1 MRAMWSGE
9 IAFGLVTIPAKLYSA
24 TKDLTPSF
32 HQLHTECGSR
42 ISMVRRCPKCNR
54 DIEWG
59 EIGKGYE
66 VSKGE
71 YALFTKEELAKMDGE
86 DGPGG
91 IDIVEFID
99 PEQVDNVYFSKSY
112 WVGPGG
118 KSARGFTL
126 LREALEST
134 QRAALCKVRIRTRTQ
149 LAMLRPRG
157 KLFALD
163 MLRFADEIV
172 PGDEI
177 VLPDA
182 KPASDRELQLALNL
196 VEQLSSED
204 FDAKKHPDE
213 YRAAVEAA
221 AAEKVERDE
230 LARPD
235 TDAGEEQV
243 AAGGSGGKVIDLADL
258 LARSLRVAPANI
270 SAPAK
275 GLKKTEAQVPVEE
288 REAEKKPKKRA
299 AGKRS

>member
-42 ISMVRRCPKCNR
+42 ISMVRRCNKCNR
-54 DIEWG
+54 DVEWG

-71 YALFTKEELAKMDGE
+71 YALFSKEELAKMEGDE
-86 DGPGG
+86 SPGG

-99 PEQVDNVYFSKSY
+99 PEDVDNVYFSKSY

-118 KSARGFTL
+118 KSARGFSL
-126 LREALEST
+126 LREALVST
-134 QRAALCKVRIRTRTQ
+134 KRAALCKVRIRTRTQ

-177 VLPDA
+177 VLPDT
-182 KPASDRELQLALNL
+182 KEPSDRELQLALNL
-196 VEQLSSED
+196 VEQLNGD
-204 FDAKKHPDE
+204 FDVTKHPDE

-230 LARPD
+230 VARD
-235 TDAGEEQV
+235 GGEAEERA
-243 AAGGSGGKVIDLADL
+243 AAGVGGKVIDLADL
-258 LARSLRVAPANI
+258 LARSLRVAPAN
-270 SAPAK
+270 APAK
-275 GLKKTEAQVPVEE
+275 PLKKTEPQDQKEQEVEKE
-288 REAEKKPKKRA
+288 EKKPKKKA
-299 AGKRS
+299 AGKRG

>member
-42 ISMVRRCPKCNR
+42 ISLVRRCSKCNR
-54 DIEWG
+54 DVEWG

-71 YALFTKEELAKMDGE
+71 YALFSKEELAKIEGE
-86 DGPGG
+86 DSPGG

-99 PEQVDNVYFSKSY
+99 PKEVDNVYFSKSY

-118 KSARGFTL
+118 KSARGYSL

-134 QRAALCKVRIRTRTQ
+134 KRAALCKVRIRTRTQ

-163 MLRFADEIV
+163 MLRFADEV
-172 PGDEI
+172 VAGDEI
-177 VLPDA
+177 VLPDT
-182 KPASDRELQLALNL
+182 KGASDRELQLALNL
-196 VEQLSSED
+196 VDQLSGD
-204 FDAKKHPDE
+204 FDASKHPDE

-230 LARPD
+230 VSREEEGEAAAP
-235 TDAGEEQV
+235 AGV
-243 AAGGSGGKVIDLADL
+243 GGKVIDLADL
-258 LARSLRVAPANI
+258 LARSLRVTPANQ
-270 SAPAK
+270 PAK
-275 GLKKTEAQVPVEE
+275 GLKKTEPAEEAAALTQEVE
-288 REAEKKPKKRA
+288 EKKPRKKA
-299 AGKRS
+299 AGKR